1 MDRPEIPDEL
11 QSEFN
16 AWELASD
23 EDLAEFEKVFVTK

>member
-11 QSEFN
+11 QSEFD

-23 EDLAEFEKVFVTK
+23 EDLAEFEKALIIK